1 MSQLISQSHDM
12 PPLSHQNLFTP
23 RSRATRSVTKHQR
36 LIASLE
42 DSLLMSAYTA
52 GIFKPKVTSPSVPE
66 IMPVSTALPIMGI
79 DLWCVWDVHAAESS
93 NRSTG
98 ATDYPEMVMPA
109 ADTLETMTLATEIP
123 ETATPATDS
132 SEMVVNAVEIPKIAA
147 LATDASEMAAL
158 TTECSERPAQAVEIH
173 CSGSVL
179 AAECS
184 EKAANAADS
193 LGWLAH
199 AATPF
204 AVVSSIH
211 ELFVFPAS
219 TRHSDDELSARC
231 VAINDSKD

>member
-12 PPLSHQNLFTP
+12 PPLSHQSLFTP
-23 RSRATRSVTKHQR
+23 RSRATRSVTKRQR

-42 DSLLMSAYTA
+42 DSPLMSAYTA

-93 NRSTG
+93 NRSMG

-109 ADTLETMTLATEIP
+109 ADTLETMALATEIP
-123 ETATPATDS
+123 ETATP
-132 SEMVVNAVEIPKIAA
+132 
-147 LATDASEMAAL
+147 ATDASEMAAL

-193 LGWLAH
+193 LGWLTH